1 MNTHTNGEHC
11 RISGKVVYHSPE
23 SAKKRAKEIRRQR
36 DERLN
41 VYRCKCGKWH
51 LGH

>member
-1 MNTHTNGEHC
+1 MKGQLCKIT
-11 RISGKVVYHSPE
+11 GKLCYSDPKQAE
-23 SAKKRAKEIRRQR
+23 KRRKAIRRTR